1 MMTLSSKGYFEL
13 QESPDYCLVHIL
25 SCSPARAINKNRTGL
40 VDDVINVD
48 MKKLIVQNVII
59 INDNFSII
67 RYYLS
72 RKFII
77 SYADKIMCYDI
88 VQYCFERIGKYFNDS

>member
-1 MMTLSSKGYFEL
+1 MRSGSLSTA
-13 QESPDYCLVHIL
+13 L
-25 SCSPARAINKNRTGL
+25 STSCPARWAINKNRTGL
-40 VDDVINVD
+40 VDDLINVD

-59 INDNFSII
+59 INVNYVI
-67 RYYLS
+67 RYYLV

-77 SYADKIMCYDI
+77 NLHLDKIMCYDI